1 MLLVVEVLTIDL
13 RVEVTVDDTLTEVVI
28 DVFDDVLANIVVG
41 DSVVTLDNVKEF
53 ALSPP
58 YTVDVLVDSWT
69 EVVGNI
75 DASID
80 VRVTLLIGVFV
91 SGVWVGTIFDVVTDF
106 SIVVLGDVDVLAAVT
121 TALEFTI

>member
-1 MLLVVEVLTIDL
+1 MLLKVEVLTIDL
-13 RVEVTVDDTLTEVVI
+13 RAEVTVDDTLTEVVI
-28 DVFDDVLANIVVG
+28 DVFTAVLANIVVG
-41 DSVVTLDNVKEF
+41 DSVDTFDNMEEF

-58 YTVDVLVDSWT
+58 YTVDVRVDSWT

-106 SIVVLGDVDVLAAVT
+106 SIVVLGDVDVLAAAM

>member
-1 MLLVVEVLTIDL
+1 MLLVVEVLSIDL
-13 RVEVTVDDTLTEVVI
+13 RAEVTVDDTLTEVVI

-41 DSVVTLDNVKEF
+41 DSVVTFDNMEEF

-121 TALEFTI
+121 TALEFTM